1 MPVWSPD
8 GRSLA
13 FKSHSGEGTSRRFG
27 VRKVAANGVGT
38 EKELVQGTD
47 RPLMPTS
54 WTSNALIYQQ
64 VDSRTRND
72 LWLLPLAPA
81 SHATELVR
89 SPAEDGGGQVSPD
102 GRWFADHSNE
112 SGRFEV
118 YVRPFPRGA
127 GKWQVSVS
135 GGAYPR
141 WQRDGRALFFMLYQ
155 TGRAVIR
162 ANVRSSGGAF
172 ESEKPEV
179 LFDTNV
185 TIRDHASS
193 AGFYWPWAVAPD
205 GRRFL
210 IVAPANAT
218 EQLAL
223 AVVMN
228 WTEASSSGRR

>member
-1 MPVWSPD
+1 LRFASQ
-8 GRSLA
+8 
-13 FKSHSGEGTSRRFG
+13 SGEGTSHRFG
-27 VRKVAANGVGT
+27 IRKVAANGVGT
-38 EKELVQGTD
+38 EEELAPGTD
-47 RPLMPTS
+47 RPLIPNS
-54 WTSNALIYQQ
+54 WTSSALIYQE
-64 VDSRTRND
+64 VDSRTRTD
-72 LWLLPLAPA
+72 LWLLPLTPA
-81 SHATELVR
+81 SRAKELVR

-102 GRWFADHSNE
+102 GRWFVYHSNE

-118 YVRPFPRGA
+118 YVRPFPSGA

-135 GGAYPR
+135 GGVFPR
-141 WQRDGRALFFMLYQ
+141 WQRDGRALFFMLSQ

-185 TIRDHASS
+185 IIRDHASS

-210 IVAPANAT
+210 IVAPANAI
-218 EQLAL
+218 EQSAL

-228 WTEASSSGRR
+228 WTEASSSGKR